1 VKKVLTDFHVHV
13 IAHGEYRYSQ
23 EWLQQYIE
31 KALEKNVGVIGFVDH
46 DEYIGQ
52 MDFALVKKLA
62 ENYNNIQIRHGLEVD
77 YIPGRDDAIKRLVA
91 GNDFDFIIGSVHFI
105 EKWAFDH
112 PDYHHIFQTQD
123 LMDIYVKYYRLVEE
137 AALSGWFDI
146 IGHLDLVKIWGCKL
160 RPEQNLKLVEQVL
173 QSVKKA
179 GAVIEINSG
188 GLRKPV
194 QEIYPSFDIIQR
206 MYELNIPICLSSD
219 AHQPDHTGYEVEKAG
234 QLAKKAGYRYL
245 TVFFRRTKSYV
256 PF

>member
-1 VKKVLTDFHVHV
+1 MLTDFHVHV
-13 IAHGEYRYSQ
+13 IAHGEYQYSQ
-23 EWLQQYIE
+23 EWLRQYIE
-31 KALEKNVGVIGFVDH
+31 KALEKRLDVIGFLDH
-46 DEYIGQ
+46 DEYIEQ
-52 MDFALVKKLA
+52 MDFELVKEMAGK
-62 ENYNNIQIRHGLEVD
+62 YSNIQIRQGLEID
-77 YIPGRDDAIKRLVA
+77 YIPGRDNEIKRLIS

-112 PDYHHIFQTQD
+112 PDHCHIFKNKD
-123 LMDIYVKYYRLVEE
+123 LMDIYIEYYSLVEK

-146 IGHLDLVKIWGCKL
+146 IGHLDLIKIWGCRLK
-160 RPEQNLKLVEQVL
+160 PEQNLKLVEQVL
-173 QSVKKA
+173 QSVKRA
-179 GAVIEINSG
+179 GTVVEINSG

-219 AHQPDHTGYEVEKAG
+219 AHQPDQTGYEVEKAG
-234 QLAKKAGYRYL
+234 QLAKKAGYKYL